1 MQDRF
6 LMFQFAG
13 VSGSKWRLRFLLALL
28 VLTISGVLGWF
39 LWLTEMP
46 LRSYAGPLPQLTS
59 EELELRDRLSAEVRH
74 LSVDIGDRG
83 LILPQSLHAAQ
94 DYLSSYLR
102 EQGYTV
108 VERPFVV
115 DGETVSN
122 LEATLDGTDGTLGQ
136 VIVGAHYDSVA
147 GTVGVND
154 NGTGVAAVLEIARLM
169 RQERVWRT
177 VRFVLFANEEP
188 PYFQTAQMGSR
199 VYAHELRK
207 AGVAVSAMISIETI
221 GFYSDEP
228 GSQKY
233 PPVLN
238 LFYPNKGDFIAFVG
252 NTASRGLVRESVRGF
267 RESTRF
273 PTEGIAAPDD
283 YLGIGWSDQWSF
295 WQEGYPGMMV
305 TDTAPFRYPYY
316 HTANDTV
323 DKVSFDRMA
332 RVVEGIHRLVEELA
346 NKP

>member
-1 MQDRF
+1 
-6 LMFQFAG
+6 MFESTG
-13 VSGSKWRLRFLLALL
+13 VSSSKWRMRILLGGL
-28 VLTISGVLGWF
+28 VLTIAGVLGWF

-46 LRSYAGPLPQLTS
+46 LKSYAGALPQLTL
-59 EELELRDRLSAEVRH
+59 EESDLRDRLSAEVSH
-74 LSVDIGDRG
+74 LSVQIGDRN
-83 LILPQSLHAAQ
+83 LLLPQSLHAAQ
-94 DYLSSYLR
+94 DYLASCLR
-102 EQGYTV
+102 EQSYTV
-108 VERPFVV
+108 VEHPYSL
-115 DGETVSN
+115 DGEKVSN
-122 LEATLDGTDGTLGQ
+122 LEATLAGTDGTLGQ

-147 GTVGVND
+147 GTVGAND

-169 RQERVWRT
+169 RKQRVRRT

-199 VYAHELRK
+199 VYAHELRQK
-207 AGVAVSAMISIETI
+207 GVPVSAMLSLETI

-238 LFYPNKGDFIAFVG
+238 LFYPSKGNFIAFVG
-252 NTASRGLVRESVRGF
+252 NTASRGLVRESVLDF
-267 RESTRF
+267 REFTRF
-273 PTEGIAAPDD
+273 PSEGIAAPDD

-316 HTANDTV
+316 HTAKDTV
-323 DKVSFDRMA
+323 DKVNFNRTA